1 MKNELINGL
10 LAGLILFIILACFW
24 LTLINIGII
33 N

>member
-10 LAGLILFIILACFW
+10 VAGLILFIMLTCFW
-24 LTLINIGII
+24 LTLINIGVI